1 MSTSYSRQDH
11 GPRLPSRSV
20 HATTRVRT
28 RVKNKLRT
36 SIQDLTVSPLFASLK
51 RKWERQAPLLFLLL
65 DIRDMSANV
74 RPRPHA
80 RPQECATKNT
90 TDRAAHADCGI
101 ERSGTK
107 KKKNEGFGNSLGQI
121 LLLLAQ
127 ALEQWRWSKARSD
140 RKNTT
145 HFFHFDDD
153 DDITT
158 SRLVGAARRVG
169 GAALVHRL
177 LNSFSYGMNK

>member
-107 KKKNEGFGNSLGQI
+107 KKKRGFRKFTGTNLAPPRTSFGAVAVVKGTLGSQKHDAFFSL
-121 LLLLAQ
+121 
-127 ALEQWRWSKARSD
+127 
-140 RKNTT
+140 
-145 HFFHFDDD
+145 
-153 DDITT
+153 
-158 SRLVGAARRVG
+158 
-169 GAALVHRL
+169 
-177 LNSFSYGMNK
+177 

>member
-1 MSTSYSRQDH
+1 M
-11 GPRLPSRSV
+11 
-20 HATTRVRT
+20 
-28 RVKNKLRT
+28 
-36 SIQDLTVSPLFASLK
+36 F
-51 RKWERQAPLLFLLL
+51 LFL
-65 DIRDMSANV
+65 DVRDMSANV

-80 RPQECATKNT
+80 RPQECATRNT

-107 KKKNEGFGNSLGQI
+107 KKKKKNRGFWKFTGTALAPPRTNFGAVAVVKGTLGSQKHD
-121 LLLLAQ
+121 A
-127 ALEQWRWSKARSD
+127 
-140 RKNTT
+140 
-145 HFFHFDDD
+145 FFHFDDDD

>member
-107 KKKNEGFGNSLGQI
+107 KKKTRVSEIHWDKSCSSSHKLWSSGGGQ
-121 LLLLAQ
+121 
-127 ALEQWRWSKARSD
+127 RHARIAKT
-140 RKNTT
+140 RRIFFTLTT
-145 HFFHFDDD
+145 T
-153 DDITT
+153 TT
-158 SRLVGAARRVG
+158 SPPPAWSARPAGLG
-169 GAALVHRL
+169 GPP
-177 LNSFSYGMNK
+177 